1 LLKDCVFCQ
10 GGQLNRSRYPGPTR
24 PSPHPPGLTSVLEQN
39 IQALKQRRAREEAEA
54 PLQERLAGAITRF
67 TGSMRFVYLHLLLF
81 GGWIVV
87 NLGAVPGIPRFD
99 PSFVILAM
107 IASVEAI
114 FLSTFVL
121 ISQNRMTA
129 TADKRAELDLQITLL
144 SEHEVTKL
152 VALASAIAE
161 RMGIRTE
168 VDHEVGELK
177 QDVAPEVVLDEI
189 EQDDGGGKAST

>member
-1 LLKDCVFCQ
+1 
-10 GGQLNRSRYPGPTR
+10 
-24 PSPHPPGLTSVLEQN
+24 
-39 IQALKQRRAREEAEA
+39 
-54 PLQERLAGAITRF
+54 
-67 TGSMRFVYLHLLLF
+67 
-81 GGWIVV
+81 
-87 NLGAVPGIPRFD
+87 
-99 PSFVILAM
+99 
-107 IASVEAI
+107 
-114 FLSTFVL
+114 
-121 ISQNRMTA
+121 MTA